1 MQDDLD
7 IRIKAIFRN
16 TLQIPSDKI
25 VDESRRGDFEEW
37 DSLGHIMLIDALAK
51 EFNLKISAEE
61 ALDMESIQDIKR
73 TIAEQKH

>member
-25 VDESRRGDFEEW
+25 ADESRRGDFEEW
-37 DSLGHIMLIDALAK
+37 DSLGHIMLIDALAR

-73 TIAEQKH
+73 TIAEQQH

>member
-25 VDESRRGDFEEW
+25 ADESRRGDFEEW
-37 DSLGHIMLIDALAK
+37 DSLGHIMLIEALAK

-73 TIAEQKH
+73 TIAEQQH

>member
-16 TLQIPSDKI
+16 TLKIPSDKI
-25 VDESRRGDFEEW
+25 ADESRRGDFEEW

>member
-16 TLQIPSDKI
+16 TLQISSDKI

-73 TIAEQKH
+73 TIAEQQH

>member
-25 VDESRRGDFEEW
+25 ADESRRGDFEEW

>member
-73 TIAEQKH
+73 TIAEQQH

>member
-25 VDESRRGDFEEW
+25 ADESRRGDFEEW

-73 TIAEQKH
+73 TIAEQQH

>member
-25 VDESRRGDFEEW
+25 ADESRRGDFEEW
-37 DSLGHIMLIDALAK
+37 DSLGHIMLIDALTK